1 MRKILLIAAVCGLA
15 LAGPA
20 AAKKAAETTTPASVQ
35 RLLACRAVADT
46 AQRLACFDREVAG
59 MDQMIAKRDLVVID
73 RERVTQSR
81 RELFGFSV
89 PSFGGLFGGGDETEI
104 KQIES
109 TVVSWGGNADGGWT
123 IRLADGSR
131 WSQTD
136 GKPMALPPG
145 RGDKVVVRRG
155 TLGSFRM
162 SVNGQPGMKVERI
175 G

>member
-1 MRKILLIAAVCGLA
+1 MRKLMMAAAAGGLM
-15 LAGPA
+15 LSGVA
-20 AAKKAAETTTPASVQ
+20 AAKKAPETKVPASVQ
-35 RLLACRAVADT
+35 RLLACRGLADG
-46 AQRLACFDREVAG
+46 AARLACFDRETAG
-59 MDQMIAKRDLVVID
+59 IDQSLAKRDLVVID

-89 PSFGGLFGGGDETEI
+89 PSFGGLFGGGGEDEI

-109 TVVSWGGNADGGWT
+109 TVVSWGGNADGGWI

-136 GKPMALPPG
+136 GTTLALPPE
-145 RGDKVVVRRG
+145 RGQKVVVRRG
-155 TLGSFRM
+155 ALGSYRL

>member
-1 MRKILLIAAVCGLA
+1 MRKTLAIMAVCGLA

-20 AAKKAAETTTPASVQ
+20 AAKKAAEAKTPASVL
-35 RLLACRAVADT
+35 RLLACRGVADT
-46 AQRLACFDREVAG
+46 AQRLACFDREAAG

-73 RERVTQSR
+73 RERVTQSK

-89 PSFGGLFGGGDETEI
+89 PSFGGLFGGGGEVEI

-109 TVVSWGGNADGGWT
+109 TVVSWGGNADGGWI

-136 GKPMALPPG
+136 GKPLALPPG
-145 RGDKVVVRRG
+145 RGDRVVVRRG
-155 TLGSFRM
+155 VLGSYRM
-162 SVNGQPGMKVERI
+162 SVNGQPGIKVERI